1 MNAWL
6 DAHEKTDLVRVDL
19 DAKAREM
26 KFEKMWFMWLTSSLD
41 SRPLRKAAWYTL
53 FTHAPELPRI
63 LVIVNCSIFISILI
77 PHLVVKH

>member
-1 MNAWL
+1 M
-6 DAHEKTDLVRVDL
+6 EPGRVSKEAFQNNNL
-19 DAKAREM
+19 IIASNEGRRQLA
-26 KFEKMWFMWLTSSLD
+26 SLD

-53 FTHAPELPRI
+53 FTHAPELSRI